1 MAYKLLDAFKRLFQG
16 NEYRHRDSTQG
27 DFVASFLI
35 DDVYSLNR
43 SAKLKAAVDSRRSV
57 LNVRNK
63 TVGRAHRR
71 GDGSFGAAV
80 PNVQPA
86 LIPETYVVALG
97 DVASIE
103 IGAEVKI
110 FAKAMIKQL
119 DRVGTDMINQSEE
132 FKRSNTAAIRV
143 GIVGVN
149 FASVSRGLEGERE
162 YITTGKGG
170 YAHPIQEGAQAEQ
183 RLVARVSSH
192 FDELIVLRFV
202 ATNMPPLEFAW
213 LDEKQLTKEY
223 GAALVRISALYETR
237 F

>member
-1 MAYKLLDAFKRLFQG
+1 LAYKLLEAFKSLFEG

-27 DFVASFLI
+27 DYVASFLI

-43 SAKLKAAVDSRRSV
+43 SANLKAAVDSRQSV

-80 PNVQPA
+80 PSIEPQ

-97 DVASIE
+97 EVASIE

-119 DRVGTDMINQSEE
+119 DRVGTDMINQADE
-132 FKRSNTAAIRV
+132 FKRSNPAAIRV
-143 GIVGVN
+143 GIVGINYANVY
-149 FASVSRGLEGERE
+149 RGLEGERE
-162 YITTGKGG
+162 YITTGRGG
-170 YAHPIQEGAQAEQ
+170 YAHPAQEAAQAEQ

-202 ATNMPPLEFAW
+202 ATNMPPLEFSW
-213 LDEKQLTKEY
+213 RDETQLTKEY
-223 GAALVRISALYETR
+223 GAALVRIAALYETR